1 MQAESN
7 PEIESKTEDNP
18 QNEANGE
25 FPWRI
30 RLGTFLG
37 LPLYFHITFFLWLFG
52 LFWVE
57 KTDLVLYVSLIFFSI
72 GIHELAH
79 ALACRYFGFGGGTLT
94 VWLLGGFFL
103 PFSELTLFEMSRK
116 QRIQYALMIF
126 AGPLSNLVLAAIFIG
141 VAYLTSMS
149 QFEVAAMFNLGLAIF
164 NLLPVGRLDGG
175 NMVIYLGTTVFHWRK
190 VMIAVS
196 VLSFVVALGIA
207 VSMFIDSWIGRYSN
221 SVGIFIGMG
230 IASIR
235 MSQQTEESIKSES
248 IKLIQKEKIFVE
260 RTQKPSLFGKALTLG
275 LIGMLAYSVGLMA
288 SYYYFYNELT
298 GRIVFAD
305 LGGDYDERK
314 MYIVDG
320 MGFPRVAAEDI
331 PEDYYFQISSSS
343 DGKFLAFS
351 CVPSHVYYRQDGV
364 TSICVDDSKGK
375 LLAEIPLTGKF
386 RMANF
391 HLSPEGRRILVSTV
405 ENGVWMIDWGTMQM
419 QNIYPD
425 GGIHAWAPD
434 GSSVL
439 IVQKINDNLEIIH
452 LDLANNK
459 AANLSNNPKDDFS
472 PIFSNDGQK
481 IYFVS
486 DRYGE
491 DSLFVMNLDGS
502 GLSMIPLQNP
512 IYTRNSPVQISP
524 TNLQIAFE
532 CGYVGDIICVANI
545 DGSNEKKLADGEYP
559 VWSPDGK
566 YITYV
571 STYKKKG
578 IFLIETNGDN
588 PFMLAPL
595 RNWASKIVWLP

>member
-1 MQAESN
+1 
-7 PEIESKTEDNP
+7 
-18 QNEANGE
+18 
-25 FPWRI
+25 
-30 RLGTFLG
+30 
-37 LPLYFHITFFLWLFG
+37 
-52 LFWVE
+52 
-57 KTDLVLYVSLIFFSI
+57 
-72 GIHELAH
+72 
-79 ALACRYFGFGGGTLT
+79 
-94 VWLLGGFFL
+94 
-103 PFSELTLFEMSRK
+103 
-116 QRIQYALMIF
+116 
-126 AGPLSNLVLAAIFIG
+126 
-141 VAYLTSMS
+141 
-149 QFEVAAMFNLGLAIF
+149 
-164 NLLPVGRLDGG
+164 
-175 NMVIYLGTTVFHWRK
+175 
-190 VMIAVS
+190 
-196 VLSFVVALGIA
+196 
-207 VSMFIDSWIGRYSN
+207 
-221 SVGIFIGMG
+221 MG